1 MAVFSSRTT
10 PYRRH
15 GRHFGRTV
23 FAFTSIS
30 PLIIAG
36 MSMDAGTHK
45 RPDSA
50 RFVATFF
57 VLAPLSCRLSSAR
70 KEYRVYRQLLDMIPD
85 LEDTL
90 KDPDADINYI
100 SEEVSFGHS
109 VFAISVAN
117 LYRGRHRFKK
127 G

>member
-1 MAVFSSRTT
+1 MSFLISVFSIRTT

-23 FAFTSIS
+23 FAFTSIT

-50 RFVATFF
+50 RFVAI
-57 VLAPLSCRLSSAR
+57 
-70 KEYRVYRQLLDMIPD
+70 QLMLGRFLIGFTVP
-85 LEDTL
+85 ERSIEST
-90 KDPDADINYI
+90 
-100 SEEVSFGHS
+100 VSF
-109 VFAISVAN
+109 
-117 LYRGRHRFKK
+117 LT
-127 G
+127 